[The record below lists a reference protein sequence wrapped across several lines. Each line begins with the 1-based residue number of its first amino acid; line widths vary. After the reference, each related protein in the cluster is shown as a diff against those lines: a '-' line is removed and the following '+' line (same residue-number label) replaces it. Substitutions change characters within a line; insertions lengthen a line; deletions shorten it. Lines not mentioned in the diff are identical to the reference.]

1 MDDYRNQMSMRGIPL
16 GEKYIQLSYTF
27 VEDVITMW
35 SRKFD
40 KSSDLLL
47 WMSQDHQIYLVVII
61 SIIQTHRYFTVKFV
75 LLEKKRIPY

>member
-1 MDDYRNQMSMRGIPL
+1 MDDYRNQMSTRGIPL
-16 GEKYIQLSYTF
+16 GEKYIQLSSTF

-47 WMSQDHQIYLVVII
+47 
-61 SIIQTHRYFTVKFV
+61 
-75 LLEKKRIPY
+75 